1 MFEVQGRSRST
12 SVILR
17 VVVLVLLCYTVA
29 SCKDQC
35 VKKESSR
42 KCSGRYYTLKKD
54 LARGLNSQW
63 APEFVK
69 SKETKYEEKWPVL
82 KLKYTCEPKVLLAV
96 PSPVWF

>member
-42 KCSGRYYTLKKD
+42 KCSGRYYILKKD
-54 LARGLNSQW
+54 LAR
-63 APEFVK
+63 APKLAVGSEFVE
-69 SKETKYEEKWPVL
+69 SNETKYEEKWPVL
-82 KLKYTCEPKVLLAV
+82 KLEYTCEPKVLLAV
-96 PSPVWF
+96 PSPVRF